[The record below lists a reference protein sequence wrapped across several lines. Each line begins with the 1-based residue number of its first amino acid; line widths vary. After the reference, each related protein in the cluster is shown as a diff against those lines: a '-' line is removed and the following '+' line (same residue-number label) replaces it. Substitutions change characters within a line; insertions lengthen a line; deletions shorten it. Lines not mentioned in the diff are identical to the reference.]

1 MSSLSSSHRRR
12 PLRDTMDLRLR
23 HRHAGTVLLRRRR
36 GIIGTV
42 LLRRRRGI
50 IGTDRRLRPPGTATD
65 RRPLLRD
72 QGTWGRRQGI
82 TVPGT
87 WVLLPIAGRAMPR
100 RPAGCVQA
108 PADITAIPSGKP
120 FCRAHGTGM
129 DSVAFSCY
137 RLRQS

>member
-12 PLRDTMDLRLR
+12 PLRDTM
-23 HRHAGTVLLRRRR
+23 VLL
-36 GIIGTV
+36 
-42 LLRRRRGI
+42 LRRRGI

-72 QGTWGRRQGI
+72 QGTYARIILRAGRGIWGRRQGI

-87 WVLLPIAGRAMPR
+87 WVLLPIAGLAMLR
-100 RPAGCVQA
+100 RPAGRVQA